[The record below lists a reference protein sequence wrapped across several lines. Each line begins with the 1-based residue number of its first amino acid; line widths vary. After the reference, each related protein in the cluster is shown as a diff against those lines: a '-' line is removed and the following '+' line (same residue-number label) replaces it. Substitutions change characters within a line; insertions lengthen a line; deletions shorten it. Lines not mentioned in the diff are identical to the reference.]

1 MITFKT
7 KGSFKNT
14 EKFLNH
20 AKKLDVLFILKKYGV
35 DGVNALAQATP
46 KDTGETASLWDYVAE
61 VTNRGATLTWT
72 NSNSEFGAPVAIL
85 IQYGHGTKN
94 GGYVKGIDFINPAMK
109 PIFEKIANDI
119 FEEVSKI

>member
-14 EKFLNH
+14 EKYLKNC
-20 AKKLDVLFILKKYGV
+20 KELDVLFILKKYGR
-35 DGVNALAQATP
+35 DGVIALSQATP
-46 KDTGETASLWDYVAE
+46 KDTGQTASSWDYVAE
-61 VTNRGATLTWT
+61 ATKKGGSITWT
-72 NSNSEFGAPVAIL
+72 NSNNEFGAPVAIL
-85 IQYGHGTKN
+85 IQYGHGT
-94 GGYVKGIDFINPAMK
+94 GDGSYIEGIDYINPAMR